1 MEYIA
6 RKIQRAKW
14 ELLDFMNE
22 SDIQADALGAC
33 LRTKSN
39 TLSFWRCHNNEHD
52 IEEIVLA
59 IASSYEELAKMHVIL
74 FRIEDITSNGFEFNE
89 TEGLSPI
96 EDLKSRHLD
105 LVYLTGQKLLDFAKF
120 MKDYVRSNSN
130 CILFTKNQVA
140 NILCNAL
147 KNNRI
152 DLEDLNEKIRPALKQ
167 LISD

>member
-1 MEYIA
+1 MEYVG

-39 TLSFWRCHNNEHD
+39 TLSFWRCHNNDQD

-59 IASSYEELAKMHVIL
+59 MASSYEKLAKMNVIL

-89 TEGLSPI
+89 TEGFTPI

-105 LVYLTGQKLLDFAKF
+105 LVHLTGQRILNFASF
-120 MKDYVRSNSN
+120 MKDHVRSNSN
-130 CILFTKNQVA
+130 CILFSKNQVE

-147 KNNRI
+147 KDNRI